1 MIIGPIFLTAIHI
14 VLNQSHEIW
23 KLFCPP
29 RIVHINAIS
38 INIILYLAFWL
49 SVATAIAG
57 VFANF
62 TNKIGEITWKLE
74 DVDKTKSQGVSC
86 QH

>member
-1 MIIGPIFLTAIHI
+1 MLLYVLTPI
-14 VLNQSHEIW
+14 
-23 KLFCPP
+23 P
-29 RIVHINAIS
+29 
-38 INIILYLAFWL
+38 

-62 TNKIGEITWKLE
+62 TNKIGEITEKLE
-74 DVDKTKSQGVSC
+74 DIDKAKSREVSC

>member
-1 MIIGPIFLTAIHI
+1 MISNKITHTSPVMMIDTWC
-14 VLNQSHEIW
+14 N
-23 KLFCPP
+23 LF
-29 RIVHINAIS
+29 
-38 INIILYLAFWL
+38 

-62 TNKIGEITWKLE
+62 TNKIGKTTDKLE
-74 DVDKTKSQGVSC
+74 DVDKSKSRGVSC

>member
-1 MIIGPIFLTAIHI
+1 MHQPLQKWRP
-14 VLNQSHEIW
+14 VQ
-23 KLFCPP
+23 C
-29 RIVHINAIS
+29 
-38 INIILYLAFWL
+38 

-62 TNKIGEITWKLE
+62 TNKIGRITEQLE
-74 DVDKTKSQGVSC
+74 DVDKAKSRGVSC